1 MPDSWFVANFLAAH
15 RYCVLISA
23 APGINTMSDDRRGRS
38 ESTCSA
44 LFSFDGAEN
53 HGMIGNSAPMLALFA
68 ALPRIATSSAPLL
81 VGGERGTGKDLIARA
96 VHALSERASGPC
108 VTVDCT
114 AEPGRRV
121 QASLRAGLQAA
132 AGGTVILDGIDR
144 LSIDQ
149 QARLLRTLRSEAID
163 VTGSGRRR
171 FELRVIST
179 FSSDLESAV
188 EQGRFREALYYRMN
202 GVVIKVPPLRERGTD
217 VQLLADY
224 FLDRFT
230 TPGLAGGSWGSRRRR
245 GSRCSNGAG
254 RETYVNCSAASGRRS
269 SCASGGRCAGV
280 TSIWTVADRIDAP

>member
-1 MPDSWFVANFLAAH
+1 
-15 RYCVLISA
+15 
-23 APGINTMSDDRRGRS
+23 MSDDRRGRS

-188 EQGRFREALYYRMN
+188 EQGRFREALYYRLN

-230 TPGLAGGSWGSRRRR
+230 TPGTRRRVVGFSEEARLAMQQWGWPGNVRELLGRIRKAIVMCER
-245 GSRCSNGAG
+245 GPLCRSDLDLDSRGQDRRAMKLREAHDPAG
-254 RETYVNCSAASGRRS
+254 S
-269 SCASGGRCAGV
+269 
-280 TSIWTVADRIDAP
+280 